1 MEFKLKPIF
10 IDFKA
15 DYASIVKQFLE
26 SKENL
31 SLLLSLHSGLSD
43 EEFLNII
50 AKLYD
55 CTIPDYNELIRQML
69 GLTSVIHKKMEFKFP
84 NLGSSE
90 IFTVYGGELKDKKF
104 IVKNLPSFSNVL
116 QSGFDHPK
124 GDTILITNWSS
135 TKIGKKILDSGT
147 IPENITLYN
156 LLGQTGEVQDLEYY
170 QPLIM
175 PLIKKSFGTDRII
188 TDVILYIGRLRKI
201 GIQINRVLER
211 EYQTLNTAREALYF
225 NDISFNNAMA
235 NINDLD
241 ESISRA

>member
-1 MEFKLKPIF
+1 MEFKLKPIL
-10 IDFKA
+10 IDFNA

-31 SLLLSLHSGLSD
+31 NLLLSLHSGLSD
-43 EEFLNII
+43 EEFLNIV

-55 CTIPDYNELIRQML
+55 CTIPDYDELIRQML
-69 GLTSVIHKKMEFKFP
+69 GLTSVIHKRMEFNFP
-84 NLGSSE
+84 NLGSE
-90 IFTVYGGELKDKKF
+90 IFTVYGGELDDKKF
-104 IVKNLPSFSNVL
+104 TVKNLPYFSNVL

-124 GDTILITNWSS
+124 GNTILITNWSS

-156 LLGQTGEVQDLEYY
+156 LLGQTGELKDLEYY

-188 TDVILYIGRLRKI
+188 TDVILYIRRLKKI

-211 EYQTLNTAREALYF
+211 ENQALNNVKEALYI
-225 NDISFNNAMA
+225 NDISFNNAMS
-235 NINDLD
+235 NIYDLD
-241 ESISRA
+241 EFISRT